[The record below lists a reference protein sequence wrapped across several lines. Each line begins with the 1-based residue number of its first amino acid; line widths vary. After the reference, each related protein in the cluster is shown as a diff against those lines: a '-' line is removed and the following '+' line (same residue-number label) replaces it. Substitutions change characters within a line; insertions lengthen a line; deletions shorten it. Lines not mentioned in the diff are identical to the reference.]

1 MMRGARLAGGVFA
14 MLACTPSAPV
24 VRCPDGFAA
33 DPRRE
38 ERMLVLLKSSPEG
51 PDPKEVSGVCFGP
64 SRSLGVLAG
73 GRPLLDANASDGALA
88 ARLSHLA
95 VHKRDGIGDGCAHGL
110 AAALRSE
117 DRARAAETA
126 HRARLGLGP
135 LPVGT
140 DDAAVDYAARCGAP

>member
-1 MMRGARLAGGVFA
+1 MRRAARFSGLAFV
-14 MLACTPSAPV
+14 LACAPAAPV
-24 VRCPDGFAA
+24 VQCPNGFAA

-38 ERMLVLLKSSPEG
+38 DRIVVLVRSSPDG
-51 PDPKEVSGVCFGP
+51 FDAKELSGVCFGP

-117 DRARAAETA
+117 ERARAVETA
-126 HRARLGLGP
+126 HRARLGLAA
-135 LPVGT
+135 LPVGA
-140 DDAAVDYAARCGAP
+140 DDASTDYAARCGAP